1 MSPGSFDD
9 IRPISMTTL
18 WSKILETLVAR
29 FTLDETSKNWKQDQ
43 FGGRKG
49 SSTDHVL
56 VGLWD
61 KILTRLEEGAR
72 AIVLSAINFSKSF
85 SRCAHKEILSAY
97 QRLGLSDWGI
107 EMHAAFFK
115 NRQMKVKIGSMLSET
130 KSVTGGAVQGSVL
143 GVMDH
148 NAVLEFIN
156 DDIEQN
162 MYKYI
167 DDLTLEEIISKEVD
181 YISEWHEGKEGHLF
195 RAGLTQKTFEE
206 LSEKCDLTGLKI
218 NDKKPNYSRF

>member
-18 WSKILETLVAR
+18 WLKILETLVAR

-61 KILTRLEEGAR
+61 KILTGLEEGAK
-72 AIVLSAINFSKSF
+72 AVVLSAIDFSKSF
-85 SRCAHKEILSAY
+85 SRCAHKEILSSY
-97 QRLGLSDWGI
+97 QSLGLSDLGI
-107 EMHAAFFK
+107 QMHAAFLK
-115 NRQMKVKIGSMLSET
+115 DRQMRVKIGNVLSEA
-130 KSVTGGAVQGSVL
+130 KSITGGAVQGSVL
-143 GVMDH
+143 GVMGH

-181 YISEWHEGKEGHLF
+181 YISDYHERKERHLF
-195 RAGLTQKTFEE
+195 RAGLTQKTFEQ

-218 NDKKPNYSRF
+218 NDKKLNYY